1 MDNLILIPGVFY
13 LASTAGY
20 IGYLFRNRSGFHRA
34 GHLLLWTG
42 FVLHSLVL
50 AAIAVKTAR
59 VPAANLHETLSV
71 AGWALAGVFLFF
83 QRRFDVKVLGA
94 YAAPLVTVVVIA
106 ALHFPQSQVPL
117 KTAMTSLWLLVHI
130 ATVFIG
136 DAAFAL
142 AAGLGLLYLA
152 QERAIKGKRHGFF
165 FKRLPSL
172 EQLDNAGYGCIVTGF
187 AFLTFGLITG
197 FVYAQWIWGRFWS
210 WDPKEVWSSITW
222 LLYAALL
229 HQRLAMGWRGRRSA
243 MMAMIGFAVV
253 LFTFLGVN
261 ILLKGHHGEF
271 TRW

>member
-1 MDNLILIPGVFY
+1 MDNLTLIPGFCY
-13 LASTAGY
+13 LASTVGY
-20 IGYLFRNRSGFHRA
+20 TGYLLRNRGGFHRA
-34 GHLLLWTG
+34 GHLLLWAG

-50 AAIAVKTAR
+50 VWAAVKMGR
-59 VPAANLHETLSV
+59 VPAANLHESLSV
-71 AGWALAGVFLFF
+71 AGWALAGAFLFF
-83 QRRFDVKVLGA
+83 QHRFDVKILGA
-94 YAAPLVTVVVIA
+94 YAAPLATVLVIA
-106 ALHFPQSQVPL
+106 ASHFPQPQAPL
-117 KTAMTSLWLLVHI
+117 KTALTSAWLFAHI
-130 ATVFIG
+130 VAVFIG

-152 QERAIKGKRHGFF
+152 QERAIKRKRRGFF

-172 EQLDNAGYGCIVTGF
+172 EQLDSAGYGCIVTGF
-187 AFLTFGLITG
+187 ALLTFGLITG

-229 HQRLAMGWRGRRSA
+229 HQRLALGWRGRRSA
-243 MMAMIGFAVV
+243 MMAVIGFAVV

-271 TRW
+271 ARW